1 MYMQTER
8 IDAQKTT
15 RESGIELL
23 KIIAIFLI
31 VISHVVRTLCAG
43 NSYISY
49 QDYVLDL
56 SAASTNLQ
64 YFLLVL
70 FRHFGVLGNTV
81 FFVSSAWFLLGS
93 SQFKKRKWL
102 FMLIEIWVISVIILI
117 VTYIIT
123 GGNISGRVILKS
135 LFPTLFAFNWYLTCY
150 LLFYPIHPLLN
161 TVIRSLD
168 KRHLFRI
175 SAALFTL
182 YCVFGFIDGSWFFPS
197 LIILWITFYF
207 VMAYIQ
213 LYLVDFSNDLKK
225 NGLLFLI
232 GLIGFVGLPALT
244 NFLGLRISFL
254 RNQMLRWSTNCNPFL
269 IAMAIAMFNIA
280 RNIHFRSG
288 AVNYIAGLSML
299 IYIIHE
305 NIILSNYFRPYII
318 NAIYTKY
325 GYDHIVL
332 WVLFLSVGILL
343 FGIVCSVLYDKTL
356 RKLVRKLCDWLY
368 PIIRKGYLLIEKC
381 LLEFH

>member
-1 MYMQTER
+1 MQAER
-8 IDAQKTT
+8 IDAQKAT
-15 RESGIELL
+15 RESGIELV

-43 NSYISY
+43 NSYIAY
-49 QDYVLDL
+49 QDYVLNL
-56 SAASTNLQ
+56 YAATTNVQ
-64 YFLLVL
+64 YFLLIL
-70 FRHFGVLGNTV
+70 FRHLGVLGNTV
-81 FFVSSAWFLLGS
+81 FFVSSAWFLLRS
-93 SQFKKRKWL
+93 SRFKKRKWL
-102 FMLIEIWVISVIILI
+102 FMLVEIWVISVSILI
-117 VTYIIT
+117 VTYLIT
-123 GGNISGRVILKS
+123 GGSISGKLILKS
-135 LFPTLFAFNWYLTCY
+135 FFPTLFSNNWYLTCY

-182 YCVFGFIDGSWFFPS
+182 YCVFGFLSDSLFFSS

-213 LYLVDFSNDLKK
+213 LYLVDFSNDPKK
-225 NGLLFLI
+225 NALLFLF
-232 GLIGFVGLPALT
+232 GLIGFIGLPALT
-244 NFLGLRISFL
+244 NFLGLRVPFL
-254 RNQMLRWSTNCNPFL
+254 HNQMLRWSTNCNPFL

-305 NIILSNYFRPYII
+305 NILLSNYFRPYII
-318 NAIYTKY
+318 HLIYTNY

-343 FGIVCSVLYDKTL
+343 FGIVCSALYDKTL
-356 RKLVRKLCDWLY
+356 RTLVVKFCDWLY
-368 PIIRKGYLLIEKC
+368 PVLRKGYLCIEKR

>member
-1 MYMQTER
+1 MQAER
-8 IDAQKTT
+8 IDAQKAP
-15 RESGIELL
+15 RESGIELV

-31 VISHVVRTLCAG
+31 VISHVVRTLCVG

-49 QDYVLDL
+49 QDYVLNL
-56 SAASTNLQ
+56 YAATTNVQ
-64 YFLLVL
+64 YFLLIL
-70 FRHFGVLGNTV
+70 FRHLGVLGNTV
-81 FFVSSAWFLLGS
+81 FFVSSAWFLLRS
-93 SQFKKRKWL
+93 SRFKKAKWL
-102 FMLIEIWVISVIILI
+102 FMLVEIWVISVSILI
-117 VTYIIT
+117 VTYLIT
-123 GGNISGRVILKS
+123 GGSISGELILKS
-135 LFPTLFAFNWYLTCY
+135 FFPTLFSNNWYLTCY

-168 KRHLFRI
+168 KRHLFRF
-175 SAALFTL
+175 STALFTL
-182 YCVFGFIDGSWFFPS
+182 YCVFGFLSDSWFFSS

-213 LYLVDFSNDLKK
+213 LYLVDFSNDPKK
-225 NGLLFLI
+225 NALLFLF
-232 GLIGFVGLPALT
+232 GLVGFIGLPALT
-244 NFLGLRISFL
+244 NYLGLRIPFL
-254 RNQMLRWSTNCNPFL
+254 RNQMLRWSTSSNPFL

-305 NIILSNYFRPYII
+305 NILLSNYFRPYII
-318 NAIYTKY
+318 NLIYTNY

-343 FGIVCSVLYDKTL
+343 FGIVCSALYDKTL
-356 RKLVRKLCDWLY
+356 RPLVVKFCDWLY
-368 PIIRKGYLLIEKC
+368 PVLRKGYLCIEKR